1 MTAGL
6 VTMSQEYPPPP
17 PPTSH
22 APPSTPGSA
31 GPGPAATRRLL
42 LAVWAA
48 LTVAAVGFVFAFGSN
63 CPNADEWEFVPA
75 LTGHEPLGPWLW
87 AQHNEH
93 RLPLPRLVYYS
104 LFQLTRDFRAGMLL
118 QVALLSGL
126 SLGLMRLAA
135 RLRGRPRWADLFFPV
150 SLLHVGH
157 WENFL
162 IGYNVCFA
170 LILVLQTLI
179 GLVALYTTP
188 DSGFRSG
195 LAAGVLAVLLVLCGG
210 GGVVVGLV
218 AAGWLAYL
226 AVEVWNYGAKLRALV
241 LLAFAAFPAVY
252 LALYLDGY
260 HRPAHHP
267 PLGEGGWGVIAVTG
281 ETLSMA
287 LGGGV
292 EELRVKIDR
301 ERVYWG
307 SVVVA
312 AGMLALGGYT
322 LAVLLRMAKSP
333 DDRSTALGLIAIIA
347 GIVGV
352 ALVIGLGRAGLS
364 GKHGLASRYGYI
376 MWPLVG
382 LAYLFWVGRGG
393 WGGKWVPL
401 GLCTAA
407 ALLYP
412 VNTTHGIGSAAHI
425 RPVLAAVEAEAHAGV
440 PPPEIVR
447 HFPHTFQEG
456 QEERAVR
463 AIPMLRE
470 ARVGDFA
477 AGDSASDLRPMLPVV
492 GGLVLLVFVARWV
505 WHLGRAVQVERA
517 RELFRLQ
524 HERFEQML
532 LTAATE
538 TGKPRGLSWVGC
550 EIAGDA
556 MLARDAATR
565 RIVALVP
572 VVIRFEPV
580 PGSEMEDAPAAREP
594 RRATAV
600 FRFVRGH
607 WHTDGRVV
615 FNLDPR
621 QAAAHYGP
629 RLALIEPPH

>member
-1 MTAGL
+1 
-6 VTMSQEYPPPP
+6 
-17 PPTSH
+17 
-22 APPSTPGSA
+22 
-31 GPGPAATRRLL
+31 
-42 LAVWAA
+42 
-48 LTVAAVGFVFAFGSN
+48 
-63 CPNADEWEFVPA
+63 
-75 LTGHEPLGPWLW
+75 
-87 AQHNEH
+87 
-93 RLPLPRLVYYS
+93 
-104 LFQLTRDFRAGMLL
+104 
-118 QVALLSGL
+118 
-126 SLGLMRLAA
+126 
-135 RLRGRPRWADLFFPV
+135 
-150 SLLHVGH
+150 
-157 WENFL
+157 
-162 IGYNVCFA
+162 
-170 LILVLQTLI
+170 
-179 GLVALYTTP
+179 
-188 DSGFRSG
+188 
-195 LAAGVLAVLLVLCGG
+195 
-210 GGVVVGLV
+210 
-218 AAGWLAYL
+218 
-226 AVEVWNYGAKLRALV
+226 
-241 LLAFAAFPAVY
+241 
-252 LALYLDGY
+252 
-260 HRPAHHP
+260 
-267 PLGEGGWGVIAVTG
+267 
-281 ETLSMA
+281 
-287 LGGGV
+287 V
-292 EELRVKIDR
+292 EELRAKVAGQ
-301 ERVYWG
+301 RVYWG
-307 SVVVA
+307 SVAVA
-312 AGMLALGGYT
+312 AGMFVLGGYT
-322 LAVLLRMAKSP
+322 LAVLFRRVKSP
-333 DDRSTALGLIAIIA
+333 DHRPAALGLIAVIV

-364 GKHGLASRYGYI
+364 GMHGLASRYGYI

-393 WGGKWVPL
+393 RGGKWVPI

-412 VNTTHGIGSAAHI
+412 VNTTHGVGSAAHI
-425 RPVLAAVEAEAHAGV
+425 RPVLATVEAEAHAGV

-477 AGDSASDLRPMLPVV
+477 TGESSSDLRPMLLVV
-492 GGLVLLVFVARWV
+492 GGLVLVVLVARWV

-532 LTAATE
+532 LTAASE

-550 EIAGDA
+550 EIVGDA
-556 MLARDAATR
+556 VLARDTATR

-580 PGSEMEDAPAAREP
+580 PGSEMEDAPMAREP

-607 WHTDGRVV
+607 WQTDGRVV

-629 RLALIEPPH
+629 QLAVIEPQH